1 MGTKILPALLCFYE
15 FSELKPNQNT
25 NKPNPNP
32 NQTNQPPTKKTNTK
46 I

>member
-15 FSELKPNQNT
+15 FSELKPSQNT
-25 NKPNPNP
+25 NKPNPN
-32 NQTNQPPTKKTNTK
+32 QTNQPTTKKNTTK